1 MKQSKVDV
9 FIRSVKQESADK
21 LKEVA
26 LSNGVTLGKA
36 FDMILESVKDLEI
49 EYKVQTSNKK
59 SKK

>member
-26 LSNGVTLGKA
+26 SSNGVTLGKA